1 MEIDAYDTMKTKVR
15 TYNPEN
21 TIIYR
26 VNNLKEFNVDK
37 LIDAVEERIG
47 LGNCYGCVPR
57 YPDCIEVTVDSA
69 ENATIICDGVE
80 VDKKFICGEILYSK
94 YVVVS
99 ILNLPT
105 YIEEQVIIDKLENFV
120 EVCGPIRRK
129 FYRNNKSCTDGTRV
143 WEYFIAYNK
152 AHFIQMHSAKR
163 LIFVISYSFDIVELY
178 TIG

>member
-1 MEIDAYDTMKTKVR
+1 M
-15 TYNPEN
+15 
-21 TIIYR
+21 
-26 VNNLKEFNVDK
+26 
-37 LIDAVEERIG
+37 VELFPRLCLQKPCERHLVGWPSG
-47 LGNCYGCVPR
+47 LR
-57 YPDCIEVTVDSA
+57 RWFEVTVDSA

-129 FYRNNKSCTDGTRV
+129 FYRNNKSCTDGTRYV
-143 WEYFIAYNK
+143 KCRFPPTIKSLPWAMNFETVEGSRSFRV
-152 AHFIQMHSAKR
+152 MHNNQKK
-163 LIFVISYSFDIVELY
+163 
-178 TIG
+178 